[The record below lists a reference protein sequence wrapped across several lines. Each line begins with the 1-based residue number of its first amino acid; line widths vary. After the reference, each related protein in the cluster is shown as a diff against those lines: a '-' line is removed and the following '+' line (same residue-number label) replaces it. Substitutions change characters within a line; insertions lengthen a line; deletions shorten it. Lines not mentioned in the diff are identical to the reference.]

1 MPLWHTCRPTPCRR
15 PATNA
20 PSYTASPK
28 SGYRKEPEHFGPP
41 FPRSPFHCPCMEISK
56 TVPDA
61 PGAAP
66 PGLPGG
72 RGTAFLVPSLD
83 SPLVPA
89 GRESPLVPMGR
100 WRGIGAP
107 PTACWLMGP
116 GPPSRTEF
124 RTTQSPKTVAAA
136 EVLSGD
142 ADIALLRFER
152 GVIGIKICLPPRLS
166 SCCPLLS
173 SRDASRA
180 TSLESGCKPAKHS
193 LFHEGNAPPRVRHP
207 PPASCPPPR
216 RFLGD
221 SLPPSSP
228 SRIVAPV
235 LRARDVG
242 KSSGWRPRRAA
253 GLCRAQHAGTAT

>member
-20 PSYTASPK
+20 PSYTASRK

-61 PGAAP
+61 PGDAP

-72 RGTAFLVPSLD
+72 RGTAFVVPNLD
-83 SPLVPA
+83 SPVVPA

-142 ADIALLRFER
+142 ADTALLRFER
-152 GVIGIKICLPPRLS
+152 GVIGIKTCLPPPSSSSSPAGQSSRIGLWPAAVLSSSGLASGQLLPSRAGSRESSRIGLWPAAVLS
-166 SCCPLLS
+166 SCLS
-173 SRDASRA
+173 N
-180 TSLESGCKPAKHS
+180 LPGV
-193 LFHEGNAPPRVRHP
+193 L
-207 PPASCPPPR
+207 
-216 RFLGD
+216 FLG
-221 SLPPSSP
+221 
-228 SRIVAPV
+228 
-235 LRARDVG
+235 
-242 KSSGWRPRRAA
+242 
-253 GLCRAQHAGTAT
+253 